1 MTCSLLPA
9 NLYAKMSRALDSIAA
24 CPIKITKILTDN
36 GTEFTDRLFA
46 SRERDPS
53 GRHEFDLLC
62 QEFGIERFNGR
73 ISDVLNTHH
82 FNAAQDLE
90 QTLLRY
96 VAIYDHQ
103 FPQSALKSKAPIQA
117 MKDWYAS
124 HPHLF
129 NKRHYDRTGCDS

>member
-1 MTCSLLPA
+1 MV
-9 NLYAKMSRALDSIAA
+9 
-24 CPIKITKILTDN
+24 
-36 GTEFTDRLFA
+36 
-46 SRERDPS
+46 
-53 GRHEFDLLC
+53 
-62 QEFGIERFNGR
+62 ERFNGR

-82 FNAAQDLE
+82 FNSAQDLE

-103 FPQSALKSKAPIQA
+103 LPQSALKSKAPIQA

-129 NKRHYDRTGCDS
+129 NKRPYDRAGYDT